1 MDHVTSRLRIRF
13 AKRGDLRLVSHHDL
27 MRCLERVLRRANLPV
42 AQSQG
47 FNPRPKVSFPM
58 ALALGIEGRREV
70 LELELTEPLPPSE
83 VLGRLADV
91 SPPGL
96 EFLEAVLAPGR
107 AGQVEAVEYRL
118 PLPDD
123 RRESA
128 SEAVAAL
135 LLREQIPY
143 LRHKPDRD
151 VPLDLRPSV
160 LDAGVDPLDGSLRL
174 RLKFGQGGSARPEE
188 VIDVLGL
195 RDLMAE
201 GAVLCRTEVE
211 IASEHPID
219 P

>member
-1 MDHVTSRLRIRF
+1 M
-13 AKRGDLRLVSHHDL
+13 
-27 MRCLERVLRRANLPV
+27 
-42 AQSQG
+42 
-47 FNPRPKVSFPM
+47 
-58 ALALGIEGRREV
+58 
-70 LELELTEPLPPSE
+70 
-83 VLGRLADV
+83 